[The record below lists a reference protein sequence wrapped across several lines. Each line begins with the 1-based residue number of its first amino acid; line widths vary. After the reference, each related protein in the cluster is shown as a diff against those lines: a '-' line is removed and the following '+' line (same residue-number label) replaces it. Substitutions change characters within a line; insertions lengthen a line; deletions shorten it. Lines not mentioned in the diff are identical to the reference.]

1 MGIRRREQVAADV
14 LTKVKRYP
22 QRASYDKE
30 LLLDILKNGFAC
42 HVAFQVDGQP
52 FIIPMMYYNDSN
64 YIYLHGSPV
73 ARIIGTFQAG
83 NPIAISILELKGL
96 VLAKGIASNSMN
108 YRSVVIFGRPE
119 ELVTEEEKLSF
130 VSEWIDRLVPGR
142 KENAELPNH
151 DELGGVS
158 VFRVKLDKFS
168 VKERKGGTSEVRKNP
183 EVWSGVIPLVTRFLH
198 PEFASNP
205 KTPEHVKKFID
216 ARNSLK

>member
-1 MGIRRREQVAADV
+1 MTVDDITR
-14 LTKVKRYP
+14 VKRYS
-22 QRASYDKE
+22 QRASYDKR
-30 LLLDILKNGFAC
+30 LLLEILENGFAC
-42 HVAFQVDGQP
+42 HVAFQVEGQP
-52 FIIPMMYYNDSN
+52 FVIPMMYYNNSD
-64 YIYLHGSPV
+64 YIYLHGSPE
-73 ARIIGTFQAG
+73 ARIIDTFRAG
-83 NPIAISILELKGL
+83 NPISISILELKGL

-119 ELVTEEEKLSF
+119 ELLTEEEKLSF

-151 DELGGVS
+151 DELRGVS

-183 EVWSGVIPLVTRFLH
+183 EIWSGVIPLVTRFMQ
-198 PEFASNP
+198 PEFASSTD
-205 KTPEHVKKFID
+205 TPEHVKKFID